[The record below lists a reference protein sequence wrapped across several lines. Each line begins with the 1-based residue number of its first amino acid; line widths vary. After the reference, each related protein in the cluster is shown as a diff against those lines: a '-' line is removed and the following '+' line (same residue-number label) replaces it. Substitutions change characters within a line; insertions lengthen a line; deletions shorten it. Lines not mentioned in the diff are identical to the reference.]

1 MPLAKTPPL
10 PGPDPI
16 EFPMHALKYLEPGD
30 LNSAQRKAISVLYLE
45 YLRSCREKEIE
56 FIDGIIREVRNLSS
70 KG

>member
-1 MPLAKTPPL
+1 MALTKKPPL

-16 EFPMHALKYLEPGD
+16 EFPMHALNYLEAGD

-45 YLRSCREKEIE
+45 FLKSCSEREIE
-56 FIDGIIREVRNLSS
+56 LINGMILEIRNLSS

>member
-1 MPLAKTPPL
+1 MALTKPSPL

-45 YLRSCREKEIE
+45 FMRSCREREIE
-56 FIDGIIREVRNLSS
+56 FIDGMIREIRNLSS